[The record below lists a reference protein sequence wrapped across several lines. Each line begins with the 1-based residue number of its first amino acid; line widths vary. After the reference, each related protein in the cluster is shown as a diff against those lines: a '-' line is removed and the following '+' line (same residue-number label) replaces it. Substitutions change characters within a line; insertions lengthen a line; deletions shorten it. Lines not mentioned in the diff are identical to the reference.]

1 MLPTHTLATAT
12 RRSSALSETGSISA
26 YGSTPF
32 QSEYRTPPLLGSW
45 HPHPHPHPCAR
56 PTAVMI
62 ATPDASPRDPYECL
76 AERTRMALA
85 TAGIRPIHNDPVL
98 RSLYADWM
106 QATRGD
112 VWLVT
117 CIFADLSRQTGQPL
131 PLREGSHQDYS
142 AVVYSLRRSA
152 Q

>member
-1 MLPTHTLATAT
+1 
-12 RRSSALSETGSISA
+12 
-26 YGSTPF
+26 
-32 QSEYRTPPLLGSW
+32 
-45 HPHPHPHPCAR
+45 
-56 PTAVMI
+56 MI

-85 TAGIRPIHNDPVL
+85 TAGIRPIHNDPIL

-117 CIFADLSRQTGQPL
+117 CIFADLSRQTGQA
-131 PLREGSHQDYS
+131 LRDGSHQDYS
-142 AVVYSLRRSA
+142 AVLHSLRHSV